1 MSASSPASESSSPAC
16 RLLSNGRYTIM
27 VTEAGSG
34 FSRWRDLA
42 VTRWRED
49 QTCDAWGSYTL
60 LRDVASGAIWSA
72 GRQPCGTDD
81 DGYVATLSDS
91 RADFVRRNDTLTST
105 LSVAVPGDCDAELR
119 CVTITNQGD
128 RTREIDLTSY
138 AELILGSAAGD
149 AAHPAFSKM
158 FVQTE
163 WTEQGGGMLL
173 ATRRRRASGDAVVWA
188 AHFAVADGPDS
199 GAQSHETDRAC
210 FLGRGRTLRH
220 AQAMEPDA
228 DLSNTTG
235 CVLDPIF
242 SVRQRVHVAPG
253 AKVRVSFWTVLAD
266 SRDAVI
272 AQGAALRSAGACER
286 TFASAAAHVM
296 AERARF
302 GIDAA
307 QDEFNARLVAPLLIS
322 DASWRAPRDVLA
334 RSKGGAPVLWAK
346 GISGDRPIVLL
357 RIAAI
362 GMLDGVRELLR
373 AQAIWQSKRFGVDVV
388 LLTTASS
395 AADDLQA
402 KVSALVDAQQTA
414 LKNDADAAPASVFAL
429 REDGISA
436 ELRDGLATVA
446 RVVLDATAKG
456 WQKIAD
462 EGAPVTASHTREWRT
477 ALRASVQ
484 ESAGRTGSSA
494 HDSSLEFDNGRG
506 GFAQEGREY
515 LIDLAEGACTPM
527 PWVNIITNPSFG
539 FMVSAEGGGYAWSL
553 NSQQNAITPWPNDPV
568 SDTPHDVLY
577 LRDADSGDLWS
588 ATASP
593 IRVPWARC
601 AARHGK
607 GWSQFTNTA
616 HGIDL
621 DLLQFVPVADSIKLS
636 RLRLHNVSGRVRRLS
651 VAAYVEW
658 ALGANGVC
666 SAPFVVTSIDEATGA
681 LFARN
686 AWRAEFGE
694 RIAFMDLD
702 GRQTSWSG
710 DRREFLGHYGAP
722 DEPAALRD
730 GTPLSGQVG
739 AGLDPCGAL
748 QTKIDLAVD
757 EQIEIVLMLGDAAS
771 IADAQE
777 LVKKYRT
784 ADLGATLAQARAV
797 WDDMLDTVRVRTP
810 DRAMDIMLNEWLPYQ
825 TLGCR
830 VWARTAY
837 YQASGA
843 YGFRDQLQDVMALC
857 VSRPDVARGHLLR
870 AAARQFVE
878 GDVQHWWLPPSGQG
892 IRTRMT
898 DDRIWLAYVV
908 AHYVKVTGDDAVYS
922 ESVPFLQGDVLKD
935 GQDESFFLP
944 TVAAEPASLYEHCAR
959 ALDVSLALGA
969 HDLPLMGTGD
979 WNDGMNRVGEK
990 GRGESVWLAW
1000 FLIATIDAFAPA
1012 AQEHGDHDRLARWQQ
1027 CAASVR
1033 IALDGAGWDGQW
1045 YRRGYYDDGT
1055 PLGSASSLE
1064 CKIDGIAQS
1073 WSVMSGVADPAHAAQ
1088 AMRAVDERLILHDDK
1103 IALLFTPPFD
1113 RTPLDPGYIKG
1124 YPPGI
1129 RENGGQYTHG
1139 TIWSI
1144 FALAALGQ
1152 GDKAS
1157 ELFSILNPI
1166 LHGDSPEALARYKV
1180 EPYVS
1185 CADVYSVVPLVGR
1198 GGWTWYSGSAGWLY
1212 RAGIEAVL
1220 GFHKCGD
1227 SLQVDPSIPKA
1238 WPRYEIAFRHRGAQG
1253 RVTRYDITV
1262 ENPQGVCRGIV
1273 LTELDGVR
1281 LANGDAGRVSLVDD
1295 GAIHRVRVVLG

>member
-1 MSASSPASESSSPAC
+1 MSASSPVPGTPSPAC
-16 RLLSNGRYTIM
+16 RLLSNGRYTVM
-27 VTEAGSG
+27 LTQAGSG

-49 QTCDAWGSYTL
+49 PTCDAWGSYTL

-72 GRQPCGTDD
+72 GQQPCGNDD
-81 DGYVATLSDS
+81 DDYVVTLSDA
-91 RADFVRRNDTLTST
+91 RADFARRHDTLTST
-105 LSVAVPGDCDAELR
+105 LSVTVSGDCDAELR
-119 CVTITNQGD
+119 SVTLANHGD
-128 RTREIDLTSY
+128 LTREIDVTSY

-173 ATRRRRASGDAVVWA
+173 ATRRRRASDDAMVWA
-188 AHFAVADGPDS
+188 AHFAVADGADS
-199 GAQSHETDRAC
+199 GAQSHETDRAR

-220 AQAMEPDA
+220 AQAMQPGA

-242 SVRQRVHVAPG
+242 SVRQRVRVAPG
-253 AKVRVSFWTVLAD
+253 AEVRVSFWTVLAD
-266 SRDAVI
+266 SREAVI
-272 AQGAALRSAGACER
+272 AQGTALRSAGACER
-286 TFASAAAHVM
+286 AFASAAAHVV

-302 GIDAA
+302 GIVDA

-322 DASWRAPRDVLA
+322 DATWRAPRNVLA
-334 RSKGGAPVLWAK
+334 RGKGGAPVLWAK

-362 GMLDGVRELLR
+362 GMLDGVRDLLR

-388 LLTTASS
+388 LLNTAST
-395 AADDLQA
+395 ATDDLQA
-402 KVSALVDAQQTA
+402 KIAALVDAQQTA
-414 LKNDADAAPASVFAL
+414 LKSPAEATPASVFAL
-429 REDGISA
+429 RDDAISA
-436 ELRDGLATVA
+436 DLRDGLATVA
-446 RVVLDATAKG
+446 RVVLDATATG
-456 WQKIAD
+456 WKQTAED
-462 EGAPVTASHTREWRT
+462 GAAVASSQRCDPPPALRT
-477 ALRASVQ
+477 AIRNPMTRA
-484 ESAGRTGSSA
+484 ESGTLDA
-494 HDSSLEFDNGRG
+494 SLEFDNGRG

-515 LIDLAEGACTPM
+515 VIDLSDGACTPM
-527 PWVNIITNPSFG
+527 PWVNIIANPSFG
-539 FMVSAEGGGYAWSL
+539 FMVSAEGGGYAWSV

-577 LRDADSGDLWS
+577 LRDCDSGDLWS

-593 IRVPWARC
+593 IRVPSARC
-601 AARHGK
+601 TARHGK

-636 RLRLHNVSGRVRRLS
+636 RLRLHNVSGRARRLS
-651 VAAYVEW
+651 IAAYVEW
-658 ALGANGVC
+658 GLGANGVC

-694 RIAFMDLD
+694 RIAFIDLD

-710 DRREFLGHYGAP
+710 DRREFLGHYGEP
-722 DEPAALRD
+722 GEPAALRD
-730 GTPLSGQVG
+730 DTPLSGQVG

-748 QTKIDLAVD
+748 QTGIELAVD
-757 EQIEIVLMLGDAAS
+757 EQIEIVFMLGEAAS
-771 IADAQE
+771 TVDAQN

-784 ADLGATLAQARAV
+784 ADLGAALAQARAL
-797 WDDMLDTVRVRTP
+797 WDDMLDTVQVRTP
-810 DRAMDIMLNEWLPYQ
+810 DRAMDIVLNDWLPYQ

-843 YGFRDQLQDVMALC
+843 YGFRDQLQDVMAMC
-857 VSRPDVARGHLLR
+857 VSRPDVAREQILR
-870 AAARQFVE
+870 AASRQFVE

-908 AHYVKVTGDDAVYS
+908 AHYVAVTGDDAVYA
-922 ESVPFLQGDVLKD
+922 ESVPFLQGDALKE

-944 TVAAEPASLYEHCAR
+944 TVAPDPASLYEHCAR

-969 HDLPLMGTGD
+969 HGLPLMGTGD

-990 GRGESVWLAW
+990 GHGESVWLAW
-1000 FLIATIDAFAPA
+1000 FLIATIDASASA
-1012 AQEHGDHDRLARWQQ
+1012 AQAHGDNDRLARWQQ

-1033 IALDGAGWDGQW
+1033 VALEGAGWDGKW

-1055 PLGSASSLE
+1055 PLGSDSSLE
-1064 CKIDGIAQS
+1064 CKIDAIAQS
-1073 WSVMSGVADPAHAAQ
+1073 WSVMSGVADPTHAAQ
-1088 AMRAVDERLILHDDK
+1088 AMRAVDERLIRHDDK

-1144 FALAALGQ
+1144 FAFAALGQ
-1152 GDKAS
+1152 GDKAG

-1185 CADVYSVVPLVGR
+1185 CADVYSVDPLVGR

-1227 SLQVDPSIPKA
+1227 SLQLEPCIPDT
-1238 WPRYEIAFRHRGAQG
+1238 WPGYEIKFRHRGKHG
-1253 RVTRYDITV
+1253 KVTRYDITV
-1262 ENPQGVCRGIV
+1262 ENPQGVCRGVV
-1273 LTELDGVR
+1273 LTELDGVK
-1281 LANGDAGRVSLVDD
+1281 LADDPAGRVPLVDD
-1295 GAIHRVRVVLG
+1295 GAVHRVRVVLG